1 MGFKKI
7 QMEPRGFP
15 KMKLRFPSFAVYM
28 ENLRESLTNLRFAD
42 RVSKI
47 RNLKIKV
54 GVPEQLHYYT
64 RPKSRRFYGPG
75 FIFRHI
81 LGHFD
86 PRIESSPCLWAH
98 SIFKLRTKIVLVRA
112 RAHGRYSLRVMNLW
126 FAQITSKWLHSQINS
141 RAGLKGLKKWNTNFM
156 AQSKRENK
164 ISNFAPI
171 YLPKLWLSLCQL
183 VKNPKF
189 SFNWHDGF
197 PSVHVVKNWKKKS
210 VTIQTYP
217 SKVLP
222 IHYEI
227 PPSLLLL
234 LYRFRVNAN
243 IPSQWSLGTIKRK
256 HDRRQQTNDT
266 L

>member
-1 MGFKKI
+1 M
-7 QMEPRGFP
+7 
-15 KMKLRFPSFAVYM
+15 
-28 ENLRESLTNLRFAD
+28 
-42 RVSKI
+42 
-47 RNLKIKV
+47 V
-54 GVPEQLHYYT
+54 GAPEQLQYYT

-75 FIFRHI
+75 FILRHI
-81 LGHFD
+81 LRHFD

-98 SIFKLRTKIVLVRA
+98 SIFKQRTKIFLVRA

-189 SFNWHDGF
+189 SFYWHDGF

-256 HDRRQQTNDT
+256 HDRRQKTNDIH
-266 L
+266 LIYIHC